1 MMLWCGGVAADSIA
15 ALLGRVML
23 SFVLFKQAQLLFL
36 FLTSMRCC
44 SGVLVLLQ
52 ARPQCCA

>member
-1 MMLWCGGVAADSIA
+1 
-15 ALLGRVML
+15 ML